1 MELDARRNTRLDEG
15 AAKWDSASHIS
26 AERWEQL
33 QKERDG
39 FLRLKRVVEL
49 TGKSRSAIYRDAR
62 AGLFPM
68 WILIGPNS
76 TAWRAADV
84 FAWIESRPYACETA

>member
-1 MELDARRNTRLDEG
+1 MIDTRRNARLDEG
-15 AAKWDSASHIS
+15 ASVWNSALHIS

-33 QKERDG
+33 QREHAG
-39 FLRLKRVVEL
+39 FLRLKQVVEL
-49 TGKSRSAIYRDAR
+49 TGKSKSQIYANGR
-62 AGLFPM
+62 AGTFPM

-84 FAWIESRPYACETA
+84 FAWIESRPYACEAA